1 MPTSWKTNE
10 LEDTYWTSCHRVAR
24 AAGMQEEFDFN
35 GTTAAGYLA
44 LPERGHGPGIL
55 VLHAWW
61 GLTPFFED
69 VCERLAAE
77 GFAAFAPDRYGGPT
91 AATIEEAE
99 ALQREREDPVRT
111 EAVLRASVEFL
122 GAHEAVV
129 GGRLGALGFSAG
141 AAWALLLS
149 VREPDLIGAVVTF
162 YGTAGQ
168 FDYSGARA
176 AYLGHYAEVD
186 EWEPIDEV
194 RGTREALREAGCEVT
209 FHTYPGVGH
218 WFFEED
224 RAGHYDAR
232 AAGLAWARTI
242 EFLRSRVGQN

>member
-1 MPTSWKTNE
+1 MP
-10 LEDTYWTSCHRVAR
+10 
-24 AAGMQEEFDFN
+24 EEFDIN
-35 GTTAAGYLA
+35 GRSVAGYLA
-44 LPERGHGPGIL
+44 LPDRGHGPGVL

-77 GFAAFAPDRYGGPT
+77 GFVAFVPDRYGGPT

-99 ALQREREDPVRT
+99 ALQRQREDPVST
-111 EAVLRASVEFL
+111 EAALGASVEFL
-122 GAHEAVV
+122 RAHEAVV
-129 GGRLGALGFSAG
+129 GEGLGALGFSAG

-149 VREPDLIGAVVTF
+149 VREPDLLRAVVAF

-168 FDYSGARA
+168 TDYSGARA

-186 EWEPIDEV
+186 EWEPTDEV
-194 RGTREALREAGCEVT
+194 RATQQALRAAGCEVT
-209 FHTYPGVGH
+209 FYTYRGVGH

-224 RAGHYDAR
+224 RVGHYDAG
-232 AAGLAWARTI
+232 AAHLAWERTV
-242 EFLRSRVGQN
+242 EFLRARLGPN

>member
-1 MPTSWKTNE
+1 M
-10 LEDTYWTSCHRVAR
+10 L
-24 AAGMQEEFDFN
+24 EEFEIN
-35 GTTAAGYLA
+35 GATVAGYLA
-44 LPERGHGPGIL
+44 LPERGHGPGVL

-77 GFAAFAPDRYGGPT
+77 GFVAFAPDRYGGPT

-99 ALQREREDPVRT
+99 AFQRQQEDWVRT

-129 GGRLGALGFSAG
+129 GEGLGALGFSAR

-149 VREPDLIGAVVTF
+149 VREPDLMRAVVAF
-162 YGTAGQ
+162 YGTRQ
-168 FDYSGARA
+168 IDYSGARA

-186 EWEPIDEV
+186 KW
-194 RGTREALREAGCEVT
+194 
-209 FHTYPGVGH
+209 
-218 WFFEED
+218 
-224 RAGHYDAR
+224 
-232 AAGLAWARTI
+232 
-242 EFLRSRVGQN
+242 

>member
-1 MPTSWKTNE
+1 
-10 LEDTYWTSCHRVAR
+10 
-24 AAGMQEEFDFN
+24 MQEQFDVN
-35 GTTAAGYLA
+35 GTKVEGYLA

-77 GFAAFAPDRYGGPT
+77 GFVAFAPDRYSGPT

-99 ALQREREDPVRT
+99 ALQQQQEDWART
-111 EAVLRASVEFL
+111 EALLRSSVEFVD
-122 GAHEAVV
+122 AHEAVV
-129 GGRLGALGFSAG
+129 GEGLGALGFSAG
-141 AAWALLLS
+141 AAWALFLS
-149 VREPDLIGAVVTF
+149 VREPERLKAVVAF

-168 FDYSGARA
+168 VDYSGARA
-176 AYLGHYAEVD
+176 AYLGHFAEVD

-194 RGTREALREAGCEVT
+194 RGTQEALRAAGCEVR
-209 FHTYPGVGH
+209 FYTYPGVGH

-224 RAGHYDAR
+224 RVGHYDAQ
-232 AAGLAWARTI
+232 AASLAWERTI
-242 EFLRSRVGQN
+242 EFLRARLGQN